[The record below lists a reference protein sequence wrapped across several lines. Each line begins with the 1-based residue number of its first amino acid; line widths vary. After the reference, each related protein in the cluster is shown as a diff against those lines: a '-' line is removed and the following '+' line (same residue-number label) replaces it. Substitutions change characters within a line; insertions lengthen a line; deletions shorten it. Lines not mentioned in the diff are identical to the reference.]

1 MGQTHST
8 CIKCIGNGESTQ
20 HRGNRGE
27 ARSRGIE
34 AGSAALLWT
43 TWLPELWL
51 MRGQGGGGLGGTA
64 ALAGFEAPSFSCPTL
79 SKYCIHF
86 GNIFNAAVS
95 EKSL

>member
-1 MGQTHST
+1 
-8 CIKCIGNGESTQ
+8 
-20 HRGNRGE
+20 
-27 ARSRGIE
+27 
-34 AGSAALLWT
+34 
-43 TWLPELWL
+43 